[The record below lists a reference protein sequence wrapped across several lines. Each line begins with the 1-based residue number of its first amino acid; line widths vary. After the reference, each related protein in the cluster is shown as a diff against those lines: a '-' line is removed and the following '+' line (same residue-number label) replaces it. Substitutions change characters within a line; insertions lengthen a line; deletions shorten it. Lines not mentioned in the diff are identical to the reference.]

1 VRIMSDFNS
10 IDHTAD
16 LGLEVR
22 GETLGRLFENAAES
36 MIQLAVKVPRKRST
50 ETVEIHLSASDLEDL
65 LVRWLGEILYF
76 LEGEKK
82 IAIHSR
88 ITSISPQ
95 HLDATLQIIPYDPDL
110 HELLSEIKAV
120 TYHQIRVAQK
130 QDRLWEAR
138 VIFDL

>member
-1 VRIMSDFNS
+1 MSNFS
-10 IDHTAD
+10 IIDHTAD
-16 LGLEVR
+16 MGLKVR
-22 GETLGRLFENAAES
+22 GETLEKLFENAAGS
-36 MIQLAVKVPRKRST
+36 MIRLVVKVPDAHPS
-50 ETVEIHLSASDLEDL
+50 ETAEVHVSGSDLEDL

-76 LEGEKK
+76 FEGEKK
-82 IAIHSR
+82 IATNVR

-120 TYHQIRVAQK
+120 TYHQIRVSRK
-130 QDRLWEAR
+130 DDRLWEAQ